1 MGNRSNRATAQST
14 RQPAARDR
22 RQREQVRSPTR
33 RPLVLAFLVVAAVV
47 TAYHNSLRGPF
58 IFDDDGIV
66 EKLRNHRLSAVSMM
80 TGSTRPLVQL
90 SFAANHALGG
100 VDVRGYHLVNL
111 AVHVLAALLLFEV
124 ARRTLAQHTADGARA
139 AGLASAI
146 ALIWA
151 VHPLQTESVTYV
163 SQRAESLAGFC
174 ALATLYGVIRGA
186 SSMRSGCWYGGAAVA
201 CLLGMA
207 SKPVMVVTPLVVL
220 LYDRVFLAGSWRG
233 AWERR
238 RALYLFLAATWGV
251 LVVLLSGNHESAAT
265 AGFSMPDL
273 SAAEYLRSQ
282 PGVMLYYLRLALW
295 PFPLVLDYA
304 WPVAKDP
311 AAIVIPALAIVA
323 MLALVAS
330 TFRSRPA
337 LAFLGAAFFLLIAPS
352 SSVIPIKDLAA
363 EHRMYLPLAPL
374 AALFVLGAEAAA
386 RASIA
391 AAGSRLAYAL
401 MATAALVL
409 GVLTI
414 RRNAQ
419 YQSTMTMWS
428 DVVRRRPESARGHN
442 NLAYALFQAR
452 RITESATHA
461 ARAVE
466 LDPRYADAHN
476 NLGRALTEQGDYD
489 NAAQHYG
496 AALRLQPDYA
506 AAHNNL
512 GIALEKLGKLDDA
525 IGHYAEALR
534 IDPDYAEAYSNRGLA
549 LGKLRRFDEAIA
561 DFSRALRLR
570 PDYVEVYANLG
581 NTLLA
586 QGDAHDAI
594 RQYATALRLA
604 PGFAELHYNMALAL
618 SADGRREEA
627 AAHYAEAT
635 RLKSALGAG
644 PPPGAR

>member
-1 MGNRSNRATAQST
+1 M
-14 RQPAARDR
+14 
-22 RQREQVRSPTR
+22 
-33 RPLVLAFLVVAAVV
+33 LVAAVV
-47 TAYHNSLRGPF
+47 TAYHNSLNGPF

-66 EKLRNHRLSAVSMM
+66 EKLRNHRLSVWSMM

-90 SFAANHALGG
+90 SFAANYALGG
-100 VDVRGYHLVNL
+100 ADVRGYHLVNL
-111 AVHVLAALLLFEV
+111 AIHVLATLLLFEI
-124 ARRTLAQHTADGARA
+124 ARRTPAQRGADGARA
-139 AGLASAI
+139 AGLASTI

-163 SQRAESLAGFC
+163 SQRAESMAGFF
-174 ALATLYGVIRGA
+174 ALTTLYCVIRGA
-186 SSMRSGCWYGGAAVA
+186 SSAGSGWWYGGASVA

-207 SKPVMVVTPLVVL
+207 SKPVMVVTPILVL
-220 LYDRVFLAGSWRG
+220 LYDRVFLAGSWRA

-238 RALYLFLAATWGV
+238 RAIYLSLAATWGV
-251 LVVLLSGNHESAAT
+251 LVFLLSGNNESAAT
-265 AGFSMPDL
+265 AGFSTADV
-273 SAAEYLRSQ
+273 SAAEYIRSQ
-282 PGVMLYYLRLALW
+282 PGVVLHYLRLAVW

-304 WPVAKDP
+304 WPVAND
-311 AAIVIPALAIVA
+311 AVAIALPALAIVA
-323 MLALVAS
+323 LLALVVS

-337 LAFLGAAFFLLIAPS
+337 LGFLGAAFFLLIAPS

-374 AALFVLGAEAAA
+374 VALFVVGSGAGARPSTAAA
-386 RASIA
+386 R
-391 AAGSRLAYAL
+391 SRFAYAVVL
-401 MATAALVL
+401 TVALVL
-409 GVLTI
+409 GVLTV

-419 YQSTMTMWS
+419 YQTTTTMWR
-428 DVVRRRPESARGHN
+428 DVVSRRPENARGHN
-442 NLAYALFQAR
+442 NFAYALFEAR
-452 RITESATHA
+452 SIVESATHA

-466 LDPRYADAHN
+466 LDPSYADAHN
-476 NLGRALTEQGDYD
+476 NLGRALAEQGDYEK
-489 NAAQHYG
+489 AVQHYG
-496 AALRLQPDYA
+496 AALRLHPDYA

-512 GIALEKLGKLDDA
+512 GIALEKMGELDAA

-534 IDPDYAEAYSNRGLA
+534 IDPDYAEAYSNRGLTLA
-549 LGKLRRFDEAIA
+549 KLRRFDEAIA

-586 QGDAHDAI
+586 QGNAREAI
-594 RQYATALRLA
+594 HQYGNALRLA

-635 RLKSALGAG
+635 RLKPALGAAVA
-644 PPPGAR
+644 PPAAR